1 MGQRGG
7 AQLPQ
12 DPLNNF
18 DIQEAKVP
26 CATFLCTQILPGE
39 SWSPR
44 SADTP
49 ESTGKTTTSAQIP
62 CPRGIH
68 LEPPGHRNQGTAG
81 DRMLPVSISVLEL
94 TLCHSSPYLNPA
106 QRELVTQD
114 C

>member
-49 ESTGKTTTSAQIP
+49 VSTGKTTTSTQISG
-62 CPRGIH
+62 PRGTRP
-68 LEPPGHRNQGTAG
+68 EPSGHRN
-81 DRMLPVSISVLEL
+81 
-94 TLCHSSPYLNPA
+94 
-106 QRELVTQD
+106 
-114 C
+114 